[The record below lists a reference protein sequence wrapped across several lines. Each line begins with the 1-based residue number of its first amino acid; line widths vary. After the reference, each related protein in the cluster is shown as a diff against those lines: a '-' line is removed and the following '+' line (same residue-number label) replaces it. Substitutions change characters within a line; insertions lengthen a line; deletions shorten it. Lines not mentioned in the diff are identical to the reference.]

1 MNVKKEI
8 PTGRMIERA
17 SSGTSIPTNAKRL
30 FVDVTKKS
38 KYLKYPSSATFPATA
53 AATRSFRVRRSLRRW
68 IAWAKSWFQTVEA
81 ASKKTKRQSHA
92 L

>member
-17 SSGTSIPTNAKRL
+17 SSGTSIPTDANRL

-38 KYLKYPSSATFPATA
+38 
-53 AATRSFRVRRSLRRW
+53 
-68 IAWAKSWFQTVEA
+68 
-81 ASKKTKRQSHA
+81 
-92 L
+92 